1 MTESKEDL
9 DQEIKKAQDRL
20 NFYKMKKAVKEV
32 NKPIEPKT
40 QENELDKMFENLFI
54 KFKDLIKEVEEQ
66 EDEEQDEL
74 DWKAEMSTRLSFQI
88 KIALAGLL
96 HEDKN
101 ISFAAL
107 CDVASSYG
115 AHEEICKKA
124 QMSAFEKC
132 VDHHIEVYTTHK
144 DKIDKIKAIL
154 KGE

>member
-1 MTESKEDL
+1 MTESKEKDL
-9 DQEIKKAQDRL
+9 NQL
-20 NFYKMKKAVKEV
+20 YK
-32 NKPIEPKT
+32 NILSDF
-40 QENELDKMFENLFI
+40 Q
-54 KFKDLIKEVEEQ
+54 DLIKKMGKEAQNREEE
-66 EDEEQDEL
+66 EDEEQDDL

-132 VDHHIEVYTTHK
+132 VDHHIGVYTTHK
-144 DKIDKIKAIL
+144 DKIDKIKKIL

>member
-1 MTESKEDL
+1 MTEKEKDL
-9 DQEIKKAQDRL
+9 NQL
-20 NFYKMKKAVKEV
+20 YK
-32 NKPIEPKT
+32 NI
-40 QENELDKMFENLFI
+40 LSDFE
-54 KFKDLIKEVEEQ
+54 DLIKKLGKEAQNREE
-66 EDEEQDEL
+66 EGEEEQDAL
-74 DWKAEMSTRLSFQI
+74 DWKAEMSTRLSWQI
-88 KIALAGLL
+88 KIVLAGLF

-101 ISFAAL
+101 ITFAAL

-144 DKIDKIKAIL
+144 DKIDKIKKIL

>member
-1 MTESKEDL
+1 MTEKEKD
-9 DQEIKKAQDRL
+9 
-20 NFYKMKKAVKEV
+20 
-32 NKPIEPKT
+32 
-40 QENELDKMFENLFI
+40 LDKMFENLF
-54 KFKDLIKEVEEQ
+54 FKLKNLIKEVEKVEEQ
-66 EDEEQDEL
+66 DEEQDEL

-101 ISFAAL
+101 ITFAAL
-107 CDVASSYG
+107 CDVVSSYG